1 TRSTNFKPYVGTG
14 YVHDEQRSDGKSRAT
29 FRFKVPAED
38 DYELSMAY
46 SAHAT
51 RTTRLPITIA
61 GGGVEHRLTVD
72 QTQPLPSG
80 ESFRP
85 LRQIRLRPGVEYTL
99 TLSNEGT
106 VGFVVLDAF
115 QLRPTGTTAT
125 KPR

>member
-1 TRSTNFKPYVGTG
+1 
-14 YVHDEQRSDGKSRAT
+14 
-29 FRFKVPAED
+29 
-38 DYELSMAY
+38 MAY